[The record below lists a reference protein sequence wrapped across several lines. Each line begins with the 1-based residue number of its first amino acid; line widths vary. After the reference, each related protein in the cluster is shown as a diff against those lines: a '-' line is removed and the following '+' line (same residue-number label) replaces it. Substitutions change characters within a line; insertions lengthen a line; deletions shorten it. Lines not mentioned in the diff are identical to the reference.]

1 MVETAA
7 EIRAMARLGADVVGM
22 SVVPEVI
29 SARHCGIKVV
39 ALSVITNLAE
49 GLGAV
54 ALSPEQTLKQA
65 ALCAPDMTTL
75 ILGFLELVAQIPA
88 GPQSPPQAQA

>member
-1 MVETAA
+1 
-7 EIRAMARLGADVVGM
+7 M

-49 GLGAV
+49 GLGDV
-54 ALSPEQTLKQA
+54 TLSHEQTLKYA
-65 ALCAPDMTTL
+65 ALGSGGMTKL
-75 ILGFLELVAQIPA
+75 ILGFLERVAQM
-88 GPQSPPQAQA
+88 PPQTQQLQPL